1 MSEKIHFEPTW
12 ELPNPFY
19 KADGSITFKNVDFS
33 YKKDSAE
40 KVLKDINLE
49 IRSGETIGI
58 IGGTGSGKSTTLY
71 TSRTERFWL
80 VEKM

>member
-1 MSEKIHFEPTW
+1 MKSQTEALH
-12 ELPNPFY
+12 L
-19 KADGSITFKNVDFS
+19 KNVDFS

-58 IGGTGSGKSTTLY
+58 IGGTGSAKTSLVNLISVCM